1 MIASSRFI
9 KVLMLAGCLL
19 LAALQGCSM
28 FGQNPKPAI
37 RQQKDGPQTVGEWMN
52 QPRVKP

>member
-1 MIASSRFI
+1 MIASNRFI
-9 KVLMLAGCLL
+9 RVVILAGCLL

-28 FGQNPKPAI
+28 FGQNPKAT
-37 RQQKDGPQTVGEWMN
+37 RQQKAGPQTVGEWMN